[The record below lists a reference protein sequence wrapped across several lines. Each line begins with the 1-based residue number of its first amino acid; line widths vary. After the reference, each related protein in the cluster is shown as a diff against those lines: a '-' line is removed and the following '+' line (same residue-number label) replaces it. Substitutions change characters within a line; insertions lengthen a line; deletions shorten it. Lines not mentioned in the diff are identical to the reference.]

1 VAATEGAER
10 TERAERTDD
19 EAILHRLGYAQVL
32 YREMG
37 GFSNFAISFTII
49 SILAGCLTSYY
60 LAFNNGGP
68 VAITWGWLLVG
79 AFCVLVSMAMG
90 EIASAMPTAGAL
102 YFWASKLGGPAW
114 GWFTGWFN
122 LVGEIAVTA
131 SIQYGSAIFAT
142 ALLNLW
148 FPGLGNGTGTIFVV
162 FTLIAALQLA
172 LNLLNINV
180 LALLNTISAWWHMAG
195 VAVVVAVLAL
205 VPDNHQPVSFVFG
218 ETINNSGFSDTA
230 FWFVFGLGLLMAQ
243 YTITGYDASAHMSE
257 ETRQASRT
265 AALGMVMAVVASV
278 FFGFILLVAV
288 TFAVPDVQ
296 GVMDAGGDA
305 VIYIWT
311 EALGETWAQF
321 LLIIAVIAQL
331 FCGTASVTASSR
343 MMFAFS
349 RDRAVP
355 FHNVWR
361 KVASNRAPVNA
372 VIAICV
378 LSWALMLPTLVN
390 GVLGYAV
397 GTSIAVIGLYIA
409 FALPIIL
416 RIRAGDRFEPG
427 AWSLGQRYKWIST
440 IAVAWI
446 AIVCVLFLMPLSPAG
461 VPGSEDFSWEAVN
474 YAPITVFGA
483 LILFGGWYLL
493 SARRW
498 FTGPVREGGLAELQS
513 IEAQLDAE
521 IAAATGG
528 SAAGTAA
535 AAAGAGA
542 ATAAV
547 AVAEKDEKDTDTDTD
562 TDEDTG
568 KSPEATEKDA
578 EKDAATSDDAAG
590 DKAGKKAEEKAEDV
604 DGSGKADD
612 AKANDAEPTSADAK
626 TEADDSD
633 KADKADK
640 ADNKAD
646 DAQAD
651 APTEAGAGVS
661 AEAPEPVAQ
670 DEPAQDELRATLKE
684 ELRAELKD
692 ELKAELLAELGAA
705 AADSRAAATK
715 STRTRTTKPRTR
727 RTSAKSNGSD
737 AAAATPDAATT
748 NGTAK
753 DARAKNDT
761 ADAQDEA
768 EATSHD

>member
-1 VAATEGAER
+1 MALKEKSQHL
-10 TERAERTDD
+10 DD
-19 EAILHRLGYAQVL
+19 EAVLHRLGYAQVL

-79 AFCVLVSMAMG
+79 GFCVLVSMAMG

-131 SIQYGSAIFAT
+131 AIQYGSAIFTT
-142 ALLNLW
+142 ALLSLW
-148 FPGLGNGTGTIFVV
+148 FPGLIGNGTGTIFVV
-162 FTLIAALQLA
+162 FTLIAALQLW
-172 LNLLNINV
+172 LNMLNINV
-180 LALLNTISAWWHMAG
+180 LALLNTISAWWHMVG
-195 VAVVVAVLAL
+195 VGVVVAVLIL
-205 VPDNHQPVSFVFG
+205 VPDNHQSAGFVFG

-296 GVMDAGGDA
+296 GVLDAGGNA

-311 EALGETWAQF
+311 ESLGETWAEF
-321 LLIIAVIAQL
+321 LLVIAVIAQL

-343 MMFAFS
+343 MLFAFS

-355 FHNVWR
+355 FHGVWR
-361 KVASNRAPVNA
+361 TVARNRAPVNA
-372 VIAICV
+372 VIGIVVC
-378 LSWALMLPTLVN
+378 SWALMLPTLVN

-416 RIRAGDRFEPG
+416 RIKAGDRFEPG

-446 AIVCVLFLMPLSPAG
+446 AVVCVLFLMPLSPAG
-461 VPGSEDFSWEAVN
+461 VPGSADFSWEAVN

-493 SARRW
+493 SARTW
-498 FTGPVREGGLAELQS
+498 FTGPVPEGGSLAELQS
-513 IEAQLDAE
+513 IEDQLAAE
-521 IAAATGG
+521 
-528 SAAGTAA
+528 
-535 AAAGAGA
+535 AGA
-542 ATAAV
+542 TAV
-547 AVAEKDEKDTDTDTD
+547 ATSTTGTD
-562 TDEDTG
+562 
-568 KSPEATEKDA
+568 
-578 EKDAATSDDAAG
+578 ATSN
-590 DKAGKKAEEKAEDV
+590 ET
-604 DGSGKADD
+604 KADD
-612 AKANDAEPTSADAK
+612 AKSDDAKADEASAATDGAEAAKAESNDTDKTDATAAPAVAAVAGSADG
-626 TEADDSD
+626 
-633 KADKADK
+633 
-640 ADNKAD
+640 NG
-646 DAQAD
+646 DARA
-651 APTEAGAGVS
+651 EVS
-661 AEAPEPVAQ
+661 SEV
-670 DEPAQDELRATLKE
+670 RAALKE
-684 ELRAELKD
+684 
-692 ELKAELLAELGAA
+692 ELKAELLAELKADLKAELLTELKAETSANGKPKRTTRTSTARTASSRTTSSRTTSSKA
-705 AADSRAAATK
+705 AADKTVAEPTEAEKPEAGTTETAKATARKSTARKTTSRT
-715 STRTRTTKPRTR
+715 STRTGSRSRTTTKADP
-727 RTSAKSNGSD
+727 ASNGQSD
-737 AAAATPDAATT
+737 AAPTTEPDAEPDQTP
-748 NGTAK
+748 AK
-753 DARAKNDT
+753 
-761 ADAQDEA
+761 
-768 EATSHD
+768 